1 MAGLVV
7 KNYCP
12 SKLPYMTAFPPTQK
26 AEASGPLDK
35 SHKFKTSLGD
45 INRLHLKISPTVIPA
60 VPTPIPPS
68 IQNRHQPS

>member
-45 INRLHLKISPTVIPA
+45 INRLHLKKETSY
-60 VPTPIPPS
+60 
-68 IQNRHQPS
+68 